1 MDDLAQR
8 IARFVAD
15 PADGD
20 FDELAAAA
28 FAFQVE
34 RVAPIRRLA
43 EARGVTPGAGL
54 DWRRIPAVPTA
65 AYKTLRVTVAGE
77 EEEEQGDGAAGS
89 GAEGG
94 DGGSVGGDLA
104 GRAVEVFRSS
114 GTSAGGAAR
123 SVHVHPFPDLY
134 RATIDAAFPRS
145 CLPRALAAPSGGRPP
160 MLALVPRREERP
172 DSSLS
177 FMVDHVVSRWGGE
190 ASAWGLGARGV
201 DARAARSWLGARQ
214 REGRPVLVLATAFAL
229 ADLVAGLERLD
240 LRFRLPAG
248 SVVFETGGFKGRE
261 REVSPGE
268 LAAGVAERLGV
279 PPPAVVRE
287 YGMTELTSQL
297 YSASLAGASLTGAS
311 LAGGDPELYVPPHQV
326 RVRVVDPESLDEVP
340 AGDSGLVALFDLANL
355 SSAVHLLTEDL
366 GRIEPGGLRLLG
378 RAPGADLRGCSLTVE
393 EMARG

>member
-8 IARFVAD
+8 IARFVRD

-20 FDELAAAA
+20 FDELAAEA

-34 RVAPIRRLA
+34 RVAPIRRLS
-43 EARGVTPGAGL
+43 EARGVAPGVGL

-77 EEEEQGDGAAGS
+77 EEEEEGDGAAGP

-94 DGGSVGGDLA
+94 DAGSVGGALA

-114 GTSAGGAAR
+114 GTSAGDAAR

-134 RATIDAAFPRS
+134 RATIDAAFPRF
-145 CLPRALAAPSGGRPP
+145 CLPRGPAERPP

-177 FMVDHVVSRWGGE
+177 FMVDHVLARWGGE
-190 ASAWGLGARGV
+190 ASAWGLGPRGV

-214 REGRPVLVLATAFAL
+214 REGRPVLVLATALAL

-261 REVSPGE
+261 REVSPDG
-268 LAAGVAERLGV
+268 LAAGIAHHLGV
-279 PPPAVVRE
+279 PAAAVVRE

-297 YSASLAGASLTGAS
+297 YTGA
-311 LAGGDPELYVPPHQV
+311 LAGGDPELYLAPHQV
-326 RVRVVDPESLDEVP
+326 RVRVVDPESLEEVP
-340 AGDSGLVALFDLANL
+340 PGASGLVAVFDLANL
-355 SSAVHLLTEDL
+355 SSAIHLLTEDL
-366 GRIEPGGLRLLG
+366 GRLEAGGLRLLG

-393 EMARG
+393 ELAAG

>member
-1 MDDLAQR
+1 MDDLAQS

-20 FDELAAAA
+20 FDELAAEA

-77 EEEEQGDGAAGS
+77 EEGDGAAGP
-89 GAEGG
+89 AVEGG
-94 DGGSVGGDLA
+94 DGGSVGGALG

-114 GTSAGGAAR
+114 GTSAGGAER

-134 RATIDAAFPRS
+134 RATIDAAFPRF
-145 CLPRALAAPSGGRPP
+145 CLPRGGLAPGERPP

-177 FMVDHVVSRWGGE
+177 FMVDHVVGRWGGE
-190 ASAWGLGARGV
+190 ASAWGLGPRGV
-201 DARAARSWLGARQ
+201 DARATRSWLGARQ
-214 REGRPVLVLATAFAL
+214 RAGRPVLVLATAFAL

-261 REVSPGE
+261 REVAPGE
-268 LAAGVAERLGV
+268 LAAAVAGRLGV
-279 PPPAVVRE
+279 PPSAVVRE

-297 YSASLAGASLTGAS
+297 YSASLAG
-311 LAGGDPELYVPPHQV
+311 GDPELYVAPHQV
-326 RVRVVDPESLDEVP
+326 RVRVVDPESLDEMP
-340 AGDSGLVALFDLANL
+340 AGESGLVAIFDLANL

-393 EMARG
+393 ELRMLDGTPGG